1 MKRLNLF
8 LATILSAIGYRYVKN
23 FLDHYEVVVFDKDD
37 FIDDEEEIN
46 PFDLRGTPTHEC
58 ICGSNQFYIRASFD
72 NYELAQY
79 FLDMQCVSCGSLATA
94 PTPVDKEKSE

>member
-1 MKRLNLF
+1 MFFTALLSIVGVKSVTNF
-8 LATILSAIGYRYVKN
+8 FSKYEILI
-23 FLDHYEVVVFDKDD
+23 FDKEDLLE
-37 FIDDEEEIN
+37 DEEQAA

-58 ICGSNQFYIRASFD
+58 LCGSNQFYVRASFE

-94 PTPVDKEKSE
+94 PTPVDKEASE